1 MKKHFIILLTSIF
14 MGLVFA
20 LGLNTEVKAAQ
31 TAWSCTEND
40 GRVTLSGS
48 TCFFNA
54 EDTSLNING
63 NYVYLDFTF
72 TPNSNS
78 NLLNLY
84 YKDIVKGGNSYVSI
98 DANSNSQTFQMPI
111 SVNEDFQTVEVYYI
125 LGSNPSKVQK
135 IILDI
140 AQDSVAPSISLKVES
155 GVDSYTNKAQ
165 VKYSIADDNAD
176 DSGLMEVKFLWR
188 KTIISL
194 PKESEFASKTNEI
207 ESINDWVTRRNNT
220 RIYTKEKLFGNY
232 QLCALAKDAANNTT
246 IKCSDSVK
254 MDTIAPALEYY
265 DLKDTSKW
273 YSEYKVTYKAFDN
286 SGNYK
291 LTYYVDGEE
300 FKGSNGF
307 VLNENVSDGIY
318 TVYIKAEDEAGNV
331 TTTEPISVKIVNTPI
346 TATLKLE
353 GTIVNGIYKGK
364 ATSIIEINSP
374 LNYKLYW
381 KTIEGEDWKL
391 AEEIIFNPI
400 KVSVLEDGEYKF
412 GWKIVDE
419 AGREAIFESEKVTVD
434 ATAPTIKVIN
444 LTGENEYGWYNQDFG
459 FELEVTDTTDKI
471 TYSTDKSSYDK
482 EWLDYDYEEVI
493 NYLKSS
499 NGQVSVWFRETDR
512 VGYTGTTSFTIKVDN
527 RKDGIVASWDKNILA
542 GTKNVY
548 VEIRNSTSPILKL
561 SYIDLSTLEEK
572 EIIDKKFEVSKNGQY
587 KIIVQD
593 QAGNEATLVITINDF
608 YDFSQEYLLKA
619 ENVAWTNQNVKVS
632 LINNGTS
639 KVVKANVKHN
649 DANVDF
655 SLETMSFE
663 AEENGTYLVSFENEN
678 GYKDTLEINITNIDK
693 EQDTIIINDNNVVG
707 SWIGNYSFSV
717 SVTQKGTSPV
727 GKAFYTLIPDILY
740 TPNGEEIEL
749 PNFDTTITL
758 EDISGEYY
766 LLVIYKDEA
775 GNVTE
780 KLSSLI
786 KLDSS
791 LPVNGKIIAFPSDY
805 TNEDIIIA
813 FKPFENV
820 TVSGKINHYYRL
832 TKVGES
838 QSEFILIEDI
848 ENFIYTIE
856 DEGEYIIDLKGVNEF
871 GKEGITSLYVTKDVT
886 KPIITLDNASKD
898 EYSNKIEIIV
908 SVNEEA
914 VIEYQIVEFDSLID
928 ENNYIALE
936 GNAIYSDTLSTGK
949 YLVVVKATDEAGNV
963 QIAKVTCNIDS
974 EKPVVSFTDEDSI
987 YDKGEGIGFTAS
999 DNDAIKS
1006 IKYLISKE
1014 EIANPDFSKG
1024 FAVSESKI
1032 DLPEMEDG
1040 KYYIYLEVV
1049 DKVGNRT
1056 VISKLITLDST
1067 APLIEGVV
1075 NNGYYNKSLT
1085 LKIEELTT
1093 YQLYLNNKLTSLTE
1107 NSLELTEN
1115 GYYNVY
1121 VVDYLGHFTYLTFI
1135 INLENKITIGE
1146 KEVNVSNQKY
1156 LPILKDSKGY
1166 YVQLPAISYPEKK
1179 VLVFSKSIN
1188 NEDELL
1194 NQDPNY
1200 LYLSSSVRNEA
1211 KKEGYRFE
1219 INDNTA
1225 ILEEADE
1232 QGYYGYIVVNTMS
1245 LNQAN
1250 KLGISPVVIDNKAVS
1265 LITGI
1270 TGLISVVGIFVINR
1284 SRKVV
1289 RV

>member
-31 TAWSCTEND
+31 SAWSCTEND

-54 EDTSLNING
+54 EDTSLNVKD

-78 NLLNLY
+78 KLLNLY
-84 YKDIVKGGNSYVSI
+84 YKDIVKGGYSYVSI
-98 DANSNSQTFQMPI
+98 DEDSNSQTFQMPI
-111 SVNEDFQTVEVYYI
+111 SASEDFQTVEVYYV
-125 LGSNPSKVQK
+125 LGSNPSKIQR
-135 IILDI
+135 ITLDI
-140 AQDSVAPSISLKVES
+140 AQDTVAPSISLNVES
-155 GVDSYTNKAQ
+155 GINSYTNNAK
-165 VKYSIADDNAD
+165 VKYNIADDNAD

-207 ESINDWVTRRNNT
+207 ESINDWVTRRSNT
-220 RIYTKEKLFGNY
+220 RSYTKENLFGNY
-232 QLCALAKDAANNTT
+232 QLCVLAKDAANNST
-246 IKCSDSVK
+246 IKCSGSIK
-254 MDTIAPALEYY
+254 LDTVAPTLEYY
-265 DLKDTSKW
+265 NLEDTSKW
-273 YSEYKVTYKAFDN
+273 YSEYNVTYKAFDA

-291 LTYYVDGEE
+291 LTYYVDNEE
-300 FKGSNGF
+300 FTSSNGF
-307 VLNENVSDGIY
+307 ILNENVSDGVH
-318 TVYIKAEDEAGNV
+318 TVYIKSEDEAGNV

-353 GTIVNGIYKGK
+353 GTKVNGIYKRS

-374 LNYKLYW
+374 LDYKLYW

-391 AEEIIFNPI
+391 AEKITFNPI
-400 KVSVLEDGEYKF
+400 RVSALKDGEYKF

-419 AGREAIFESEKVTVD
+419 AGREAIFESEKVIVD
-434 ATAPTIKVIN
+434 ATAPTIKVSN
-444 LTGENEYGWYNQDFG
+444 LTGANEYGWYNQDFG

-493 NYLKSS
+493 NYLKTA
-499 NGQVSVWFRETDR
+499 NGQVTVWFRETDR
-512 VGYTGTTSFTIKVDN
+512 VGYTGTTSFTINVDN
-527 RKDGIVASWDKNILA
+527 RKDSITASWDKNILV
-542 GTKNVY
+542 GTKKVD

-572 EIIDKKFEVSKNGQY
+572 EIIDKKFEVSCNGQY

-593 QAGNEATLVITINDF
+593 EAGNEATLVITINDF

-619 ENVAWTNQNVKVS
+619 ENSAWTNQNVKVS

-639 KVVKANVKHN
+639 AVVKANVKHN
-649 DANVDF
+649 DTNVDF

-663 AEENGTYLVSFENEN
+663 AEENGTYIVSFENEN

-693 EQDTIIINDNNVVG
+693 EQDVITINDNNVVG

-717 SVTQKGTSPV
+717 SLTQKGNSPV
-727 GKAFYTLIPDILY
+727 GKAFYTLIPDVLY
-740 TPNGEEIEL
+740 TPNGEEIEI
-749 PNFDTTITL
+749 PSFDTTITL
-758 EDISGEYY
+758 DNISGEYY

-780 KLSSLI
+780 ELSSLI

-791 LPVNGKIIAFPSDY
+791 LPVNGQILVSPSDY
-805 TNEDIIIA
+805 TNEDIIVT
-813 FKPFENV
+813 FKPFENLA
-820 TVSGKINHYYRL
+820 VSGNINHYYRL

-838 QSEFILIEDI
+838 QSEFILIENI
-848 ENFIYTIE
+848 ETFSYVIE
-856 DEGEYIIDLKGVNEF
+856 DEGEYIIDFKGINEF
-871 GKEGITSLYVTKDVT
+871 GKEGLTSLYVTKDVT
-886 KPIITLDNASKD
+886 KPIITLDNANKD
-898 EYSNKIEIIV
+898 EYSNKIEITV

-914 VIEYQIVEFDSLID
+914 VVEYQIVEFDSAID
-928 ENNYIALE
+928 ENNYIVLE
-936 GNAIYSDTLSTGK
+936 ENVIYNDTLSTGK
-949 YLVVVKATDEAGNV
+949 YVVVVKATDEAGNV
-963 QIAKVTCNIDS
+963 QIAEVTCNIDS

-987 YDKGEGIGFTAS
+987 YDKGEEIGFTAS
-999 DNDAIKS
+999 DNDTIKS

-1014 EIANPDFSKG
+1014 EIANPDFSNG
-1024 FAVSESKI
+1024 FAVTENKI
-1032 DLPEMEDG
+1032 DLPEIEDG
-1040 KYYIYLEVV
+1040 KYYIYLEVA
-1049 DKVGNRT
+1049 DKVGNKT

-1067 APLIEGVV
+1067 APIIEGVV
-1075 NNGYYNKSLT
+1075 NNGYYNKTIT
-1085 LKIEELTT
+1085 LKVEELTT

-1107 NSLELTEN
+1107 DSLELTEN

-1121 VVDYLGHFTYLTFI
+1121 VVDYLGHSTYLTFI
-1135 INLENKITIGE
+1135 INLENKTTLGE

-1166 YVQLPAISYPEKK
+1166 YLQLPAISYPEKK
-1179 VLVFSKSIN
+1179 VLVFSKFNN
-1188 NEDELL
+1188 NENELL

-1200 LYLSSSVRNEA
+1200 LYLSSSVRDEA

-1219 INDNTA
+1219 ITDNTA

-1232 QGYYGYIVVNTMS
+1232 QGYYGYIVVNTMT

-1270 TGLISVVGIFVINR
+1270 TGLISVIGIFVINR
-1284 SRKVV
+1284 SRKIV
-1289 RV
+1289 RI